1 MLEKKAQ
8 IPLLSTL
15 RVRRYL
21 ILSVASIIVI
31 AILAI
36 VVVVPR
42 VQSIL
47 TLRDDISS
55 QQRTLDTLQNKERF
69 LESFKNAEFDALN
82 EKLQRI
88 LPSTK
93 PFLQTLASLEQL
105 SLQENVIFAGLD
117 VNPGEIA
124 SSSAVVSPKD
134 AHSDLQKMEL
144 KMKIDGTSAQINS
157 FINKVTTIAPA
168 LDVKAFSSS
177 VQPGSDATTLGS
189 NTSYEADVDLTALYA
204 PILVSKDSG
213 AGLLT
218 LTKAENDYASSK
230 LSSYVLFPETNLVAP
245 NPDGLGKSDPFSQQ

>member
-1 MLEKKAQ
+1 MPEKKPQ
-8 IPLLSTL
+8 TPFLSIL
-15 RVRRYL
+15 RIRRFL
-21 ILSVASIIVI
+21 ILSIASLIVI
-31 AILAI
+31 AILAF

-47 TLRDDISS
+47 TLRDDITS
-55 QQRTLDTLQNKERF
+55 QQHTLDTLQNKERF

-168 LDVKAFSSS
+168 LDVKAFSST
-177 VQPGSDATTLGS
+177 VQPGLDAAALGA

-213 AGLLT
+213 AGLPP
-218 LTKAENDYASSK
+218 LTKAENDYATST
-230 LSSYVLFPETNLVAP
+230 LSTYVLFPETTLVAP
-245 NPDGLGKSDPFSQQ
+245 NPADLGKPDPFSQQ